1 MVYISAEDFCI
12 KARAYPRLS
21 REEELECAQG
31 MKNADAAARQRLIQG
46 YLPMV
51 AGHIK
56 RLPRHMQSVGSVAY
70 CLQALERAVDSFDFF
85 QNGET
90 FSHRLS
96 WHLRQ
101 ASTRYIADHRG

>member
-1 MVYISAEDFCI
+1 MVYISAEDFCK
-12 KARAYPRLS
+12 KASAYPRLN
-21 REEELECAQG
+21 RQEELECAQG
-31 MKNADAAARQRLIQG
+31 LKTADPLARQRLIQG
-46 YLPMV
+46 YLPVV

-56 RLPRHMQSVGSVAY
+56 RQPQHMQSVGLVAY

-85 QNGET
+85 QEGES

-101 ASTRYIADHRG
+101 ASVSYLADHRA

>member
-1 MVYISAEDFCI
+1 MIYISAQDFCK
-12 KARAYPRLS
+12 KARTYPRLS
-21 REEELECAQG
+21 RQEELDCARD
-31 MKNADAAARQRLIQG
+31 MKNGDLQARQRLIQG
-46 YLPMV
+46 YLYSV
-51 AGHIK
+51 AGHIS
-56 RLPRHMQSVGSVAY
+56 RMPEDIQSVGLVAY

-85 QNGET
+85 QNGEK

>member
-1 MVYISAEDFCI
+1 MVYISAEDFCK
-12 KARAYPRLS
+12 KACAHPRLS
-21 REEELECAQG
+21 RQEELECAHG
-31 MKNADAAARQRLIQG
+31 MKNADPLARQRLIQG
-46 YLPMV
+46 YLPVV

-56 RLPRHMQSVGSVAY
+56 HQPEHMQSVGLVAY

-85 QNGET
+85 QEGES

-101 ASTRYIADHRG
+101 ASTRYIADHRA

>member
-1 MVYISAEDFCI
+1 MVYISAEDFCK
-12 KARAYPRLS
+12 KASAHHRLS
-21 REEELECAQG
+21 RQEELECAQG
-31 MKNADAAARQRLIQG
+31 MKNADSLARQRLIQG

-51 AGHIK
+51 AGHV
-56 RLPRHMQSVGSVAY
+56 RRQPEHMQSVGLVAY

-85 QNGET
+85 QEGES

-101 ASTRYIADHRG
+101 ASTRYIADHRA